1 MYVQHQGRLFMEF
14 PETVLTTS
22 KKGQL
27 EVRTL
32 ESRGSFIIC
41 KYLDS
46 KTLKPADAKKKLVL
60 RSNSGELT
68 EYFIVPLKN
77 PNRALLI
84 STHPDEKERQI
95 WNELEQ
101 HAEALWPER

>member
-1 MYVQHQGRLFMEF
+1 MEF
-14 PETVLTTS
+14 PERVLTTS
-22 KKGQL
+22 KKGRL

-32 ESRGSFIIC
+32 ESRGTFVLC

-46 KTLKPADAKKKLVL
+46 KTLKPAEAKKKLML

-68 EYFIVPLKN
+68 EYFIVPLKD

-84 STHPDEKERQI
+84 STHPDEKGEQV

-101 HAEALWPER
+101 NAEALWPER

>member
-1 MYVQHQGRLFMEF
+1 MEF

-22 KKGQL
+22 KKGIL

-32 ESRGSFIIC
+32 ESRGSFVIC

-46 KTLKPADAKKKLVL
+46 KTLKLADRKKKLIL
-60 RSNSGELT
+60 RSSGGELT
-68 EYFIVPLKN
+68 EYFIVPLKA

-84 STHPDEKERQI
+84 SAEADEKERQV
-95 WNELEQ
+95 WNALEQ
-101 HAEALWPER
+101 HAEAI

>member
-1 MYVQHQGRLFMEF
+1 MEF

-22 KKGQL
+22 KKGRL
-27 EVRTL
+27 EIRTL
-32 ESRGSFIIC
+32 ESRGSFVIC

-46 KTLKPADAKKKLVL
+46 KTLELADMKKKLIL

-68 EYFIVPLKN
+68 EYFIVPLKD

-84 STHPDEKERQI
+84 STRSDEKERQI

-101 HAEALWPER
+101 HAEAIWPER